1 MVEFNMGSWMAVKEK
16 RLVKK
21 YVFKELALGNV
32 W

>member
-1 MVEFNMGSWMAVKEK
+1 MAVKEK

-32 W
+32 